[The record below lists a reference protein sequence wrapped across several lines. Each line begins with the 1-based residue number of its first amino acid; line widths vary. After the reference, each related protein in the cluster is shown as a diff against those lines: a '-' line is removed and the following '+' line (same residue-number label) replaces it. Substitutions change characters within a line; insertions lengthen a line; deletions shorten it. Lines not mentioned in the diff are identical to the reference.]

1 MWSSYREVS
10 LIPAI
15 TDVPP
20 EEIRQELALLCTA
33 LDKDVPAKI
42 PDRNLLVATWNPR
55 GFGDLTESWKCQEND
70 SPKRDLHALRCI
82 TEIVSFR
89 CDCPSRSEK

>member
-1 MWSSYREVS
+1 MS

-20 EEIRQELALLCTA
+20 EEIREELALLCTA

-42 PDRNLLVATWNPR
+42 PDRNLLIATWNLR
-55 GFGDLTESWKCQEND
+55 GFGDLTESWKCQENYIHINHLILVL
-70 SPKRDLHALRCI
+70 SLLTYR
-82 TEIVSFR
+82 
-89 CDCPSRSEK
+89 